1 MENLLIFAGVMI
13 VLVIAVNLFSGKD
26 KNQKQPTGGCKT
38 CPDYQYCGGGRPR
51 CVRRSK
57 TL

>member
-1 MENLLIFAGVMI
+1 MENLLIFAVVMA
-13 VLVIAVNLFSGKD
+13 VLVVAVNLFSGKNKD
-26 KNQKQPTGGCKT
+26 PKQPTGACRT
-38 CPDYQYCGGGRPR
+38 CPDYRYCGGGRPR